1 MTFPIV
7 GLCGQAGSGKDLVAD
22 FFVEKGF
29 AKVAFSDPM
38 KRFVQYLFDLDDE
51 QLWGPSETRNE
62 ELAFTEEEWIGITQ
76 RMEQE
81 AWDFVEEMQVSCQVP
96 ALLGLWDWLGV
107 LYHSQKVSPRIFLQ
121 TLGTEWG
128 RTLDPL
134 VWVDYLHRVIR
145 PQLEVGCSYS
155 AQEGAG
161 SVGESFAGIIIPDH
175 RFANEITATREVGG
189 YMIRVH
195 RPGRPQEMTDP
206 GIQGHAS
213 EKEQETLAADFF
225 HSELLLPEGLDR
237 ARAVLEDFFFK
248 HPWGVG

>member
-1 MTFPIV
+1 MTFPII
-7 GLCGQAGSGKDLVAD
+7 GLCGVAGVGKDVVAD

-38 KRFVQYLFDLDDE
+38 KRFIQYLFNLDDE
-51 QLWGPSETRNE
+51 QLWGPSKTRNE
-62 ELAFTEEEWIGITQ
+62 EITFTEEEWVGITQ

-81 AWDFVEEMQVSCQVP
+81 AWDFVEETRMKCQVP

-107 LYHSQKVSPRIFLQ
+107 LYHQQKISPRIILQ

-128 RTLDPL
+128 RTLDL
-134 VWVDYLHRVIR
+134 HVWTDYLHRVVR
-145 PQLEVGCSYS
+145 PQMEIGYTYS
-155 AQEGAG
+155 AQKGVE
-161 SVGESFAGIIIPDH
+161 ERRQEFAGIIIPDH
-175 RFANEITATREVGG
+175 RFANEVMATREAGG

-195 RPGRPQEMTDP
+195 RPGRPQEITLP

-225 HSELLLPEGLDR
+225 HSELLMPEGLDR
-237 ARAVLEDFFFK
+237 AHAVLEDFFFK
-248 HPWGVG
+248 RPWGVG